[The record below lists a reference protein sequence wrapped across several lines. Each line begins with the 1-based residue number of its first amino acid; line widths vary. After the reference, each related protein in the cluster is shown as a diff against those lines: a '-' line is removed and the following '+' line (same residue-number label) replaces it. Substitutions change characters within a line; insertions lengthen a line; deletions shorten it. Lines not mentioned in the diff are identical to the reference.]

1 MKKTK
6 EQEFD
11 PNPPLSNTEKK
22 YVILR
27 NKGEKN
33 IFWTTGGEYRSDW
46 YDVVF
51 QSDDIEEVK
60 DCYMKLVY
68 DSNKPF

>member
-1 MKKTK
+1 MLVKFIPAKR
-6 EQEFD
+6 D
-11 PNPPLSNTEKK
+11 
-22 YVILR
+22 
-27 NKGEKN
+27 
-33 IFWTTGGEYRSDW
+33 TGGEYRSDW

-51 QSDDIEEVK
+51 QSDDMDEVK

>member
-6 EQEFD
+6 EQEFN

-22 YVILR
+22 FVIYL
-27 NKGEKN
+27 NKEDNKM
-33 IFWTTGGEYRSDW
+33 FMTSGGEYRSDW
-46 YDVVF
+46 YNVVF
-51 QSDDIEEVK
+51 QSDDMDEVS
-60 DCYMKLVY
+60 DFYMKLVY